1 MQRSVI
7 SQAAIKTFYTEK
19 CGFNHMYLMPM
30 PKVMRDHFNQVFH
43 FPQKHPFITI
53 VLFGL
58 LSAFDSNKCFSIEIE
73 SILFAI
79 SKPNQWKSIARRYQT
94 ESLQH

>member
-7 SQAAIKTFYTEK
+7 SQAALKTFYTEK

-58 LSAFDSNKCFSIEIE
+58 LSAFDSNKCLSIEIE

-79 SKPNQWKSIARRYQT
+79 
-94 ESLQH
+94 